1 MNQKPVMFNK
11 GFSISKV
18 AIYAIL
24 LFWSATVVLPMV
36 WATMSAFKSDQEI
49 FFSPWGTPAKLLW
62 ENFSRAWVKAQ
73 LGQYMFNTFVVIL
86 PAIFLTLLMSAM
98 VAYVLARY
106 TFRGKSFIFY
116 LFLSGMMFPMFLALV
131 PLYFVTDYLGLR
143 NTYVGLILVYVA
155 FSLPFTI
162 FFMVGFFKTL
172 PKELSEA
179 AIIDG
184 ANHYQTFFS
193 VMLPLAKPGLIS
205 AAIFNFLGQWNQ
217 FILPTVLMTNEGLP
231 EGQSR
236 YLISQGLYFL
246 QAKQGYESDL
256 SGMFAAVVIVTIP
269 ALLIYILFQDRIEAG
284 LTVGAVKG

>member
-1 MNQKPVMFNK
+1 MFSK
-11 GFSISKV
+11 GFSFAKV
-18 AIYAIL
+18 IIYIVL
-24 LFWSATVVLPMV
+24 LFWSVTVVMPML
-36 WATMSAFKSDQEI
+36 WALMSSLKSDQEI
-49 FFSPWGTPAKLLW
+49 FFSPWGLPAQLLW
-62 ENFSRAWVKAQ
+62 DNFSRAWVKAQ
-73 LGQYMFNTFVVIL
+73 LGQFMFNTFAVML
-86 PAIFLTLLMSAM
+86 PSLFLTLLLSAM

-106 TFRGKSFIFY
+106 SFRGKSVIFY

-143 NTYVGLILVYVA
+143 NTYFGLSLVYVA

-162 FFMVGFFKTL
+162 FFLVGFFKTL

-179 AIIDG
+179 ATIDG
-184 ANHYQTFFS
+184 ASHFQIFFD

-205 AAIFNFLGQWNQ
+205 AGIFNFLGQWNQ

-236 YLISQGLYFL
+236 YLLSQGLYFL

-269 ALLIYILFQDRIEAG
+269 ALLIYIIFQDRIEAG